1 MWKRSDIL
9 QDTVNIKI
17 LGQEYKVK
25 AGGDENRIQSLS
37 RYVNEKVLDVQ
48 HSGNAIST
56 MELVAIVMLNM
67 ADDVMNSKTELQTYK
82 ETIAGRIDK
91 LIRNIESVEK

>member
-1 MWKRSDIL
+1 MR
-9 QDTVNIKI
+9 DTVNIRI

-37 RYVNEKVLDVQ
+37 RYINEKVLDVQ

-56 MELVAIVMLNM
+56 MELVVVAMLNM
-67 ADDVMNSKTELQTYK
+67 ADDVLNVRTELKTYK
-82 ETIAGRIDK
+82 ETIEHRIEKIIHNIDK
-91 LIRNIESVEK
+91 ETK

>member
-1 MWKRSDIL
+1 L
-9 QDTVNIKI
+9 QDTVNIRI

-67 ADDVMNSKTELQTYK
+67 ADDVMNAKTEIQTYK
-82 ETIAGRIDK
+82 ETIAGRIDQ
-91 LIRNIESVEK
+91 LIKNIDKGIK

>member
-1 MWKRSDIL
+1 M
-9 QDTVNIKI
+9 QDTVNIRI

-25 AGGDENRIQSLS
+25 TGGDENRIQSLS

-67 ADDVMNSKTELQTYK
+67 ADDVMNAKTELQTYK
-82 ETIAGRIDK
+82 ETIAGRIDQ
-91 LIRNIESVEK
+91 LIKNIEAGTK

>member
-1 MWKRSDIL
+1 M
-9 QDTVNIKI
+9 QDTVNIRI

-25 AGGDENRIQSLS
+25 TGGDDKRIQSLS

-56 MELVAIVMLNM
+56 MELVAVVMLNM
-67 ADDVMNSKTELQTYK
+67 ADDVMNAKAELQTYK
-82 ETIAGRIDK
+82 ETIAGRIDQ
-91 LIRNIESVEK
+91 LIHNIDKAK